1 MRSLQAT
8 MFVLVML
15 VLSTQTFRHVYVK
28 WVEPTGSVLDEFRE
42 PVEKDIADSKS
53 LDELKTMYAKA
64 HSAKDAYELGKPLR
78 EVDLARRT
86 GQGVYTEADKLREAI
101 ERVESQNRSRFQLW
115 FYWLC
120 GLLSAGLGLA
130 AYVRVDRWVGLVGMI
145 TGFVEMAVW
154 TSPLW
159 RSRGPQ
165 GSFEHLLTLKLVLSF
180 TSMVLLLALWL
191 WRARREREATSEV
204 VPASSTT

>member
-1 MRSLQAT
+1 

-28 WVEPTGSVLDEFRE
+28 WIEPTGSVLDEFRE
-42 PVEKDIADSKS
+42 PVEKDIAASKS
-53 LDELKTMYAKA
+53 LDELKAMYAKA
-64 HSAKDAYELGKPLR
+64 HSAKDAYELGKPLK

-101 ERVESQNRSRFQLW
+101 ERVEDQNRSRFQLW

-130 AYVRVDRWVGLVGMI
+130 AYARVDRWVGLVGMI

-191 WRARREREATSEV
+191 WRARREREATSEI
-204 VPASSTT
+204 VPASSKT